1 VAAVESRLAPY
12 RRAEYILVR
21 AGFSLSEIR
30 LADQGE
36 VESWLRVIREAAP
49 PAPTRP
55 GGKPPPVKKLSKRFL
70 EQQKGKK

>member
-1 VAAVESRLAPY
+1 M
-12 RRAEYILVR
+12 
-21 AGFSLSEIR
+21 SEIR
-30 LADQGE
+30 LASLGE

-55 GGKPPPVKKLSKRFL
+55 GGKPAPVKKLSKRFL